1 MIVDKIVINAENLM
15 STAFQWV
22 SGAKKNTR
30 PKMAENVET
39 VWVKK
44 LK

>member
-22 SGAKKNTR
+22 SGAKKNTK
-30 PKMAENVET
+30 PNTAENTET
-39 VWVKK
+39 V
-44 LK
+44 